1 MWGAFVFT
9 LAVLGARGYPQT
21 PGGLVEERQVG
32 AHEVVLHGAEGPLLA
47 LVSGP
52 PFGAALFR
60 EVQRRLAPRRTAAI
74 TLRAPEAEGLP
85 ALSHALAALLTEL
98 GARQLVAHGLAVP
111 VALGLPDDSL
121 DALILTNGPITR
133 VDPVARALGA
143 LGGAGATRAALTT
156 LLRPRPLNAWLA
168 SSLGLRR
175 AVVNP
180 YTMERDIVALVT
192 AAWTADASARLAA
205 ARWFAALAGPL
216 PTRAPRTSSLTLI
229 WGDHDPL
236 YPYAQAEAV
245 QGFAPDAQLHRIP
258 GGQHLHPEERPWEL
272 ADLLT
277 ATALRT

>member
-1 MWGAFVFT
+1 M
-9 LAVLGARGYPQT
+9 
-21 PGGLVEERQVG
+21 EERQVG
-32 AHEVVLHGAEGPLLA
+32 AHELVLHGTEGPPVA

-60 EVQRRLAPRRTAAI
+60 EVQRRLAPRRTVAI
-74 TLRAPEAEGLP
+74 TLRAPDAQGLP
-85 ALSHALAALLTEL
+85 DLSASLAALLTDV
-98 GARQLVAHGLAVP
+98 GARRLVAHGLAVP
-111 VALGLPDDSL
+111 VALGLPEGLL
-121 DALILTNGPITR
+121 DALVLTNGPITR

-192 AAWTADASARLAA
+192 AAWTGDAAARLGA
-205 ARWFAALAGPL
+205 ARWFAALAAPL
-216 PTRAPRTSSLTLI
+216 PTSGPKNASLTLI

-236 YPYAQAEAV
+236 YPLAQAEAAL
-245 QGFAPDAQLHRIP
+245 GFAPNAQLHRIP

-272 ADLLT
+272 ADLLS

>member
-1 MWGAFVFT
+1 M
-9 LAVLGARGYPQT
+9 
-21 PGGLVEERQVG
+21 EERQV
-32 AHEVVLHGAEGPLLA
+32 AEHEVVLHGAEGPLLA

-74 TLRAPEAEGLP
+74 TLRAPDADGLP
-85 ALSHALAALLTEL
+85 ALSVSLAGLLQEL
-98 GARQLVAHGLAVP
+98 GARGLVAHGLAVP
-111 VALGLPDDSL
+111 VALGLPDGLL
-121 DALILTNGPITR
+121 DALVLTNGPVTK

-143 LGGAGATRAALTT
+143 LGRGGASRAGLTALM
-156 LLRPRPLNAWLA
+156 RPRPLNAWLA

-192 AAWTADASARLAA
+192 AAWTSSPGARVAA
-205 ARWFAALAGPL
+205 ARWLTALGGPL
-216 PTRAPRTSSLTLI
+216 PTRAPRTTSLTVI

-245 QGFAPDAQLHRIP
+245 LAFAPHAELLRVP

-272 ADLLT
+272 ADRL
-277 ATALRT
+277 AASALRT